1 MSDSPIELIAVQ
13 PHMQLADYRTVDAF
27 DAKIAE
33 LTDRIAAARERDAHG
48 RFRLPAL
55 VVFPE
60 HIGTFLSIAGYG
72 DLAAEGDDV
81 DAILRRV
88 VLRHPLRFLGSLVR
102 HRTLSPSAA
111 VLLMEGGKM
120 HHAYRRAFRDAARRL
135 GATVVAGSIIL
146 PENAAGLDADEL
158 QAAGNRLY
166 NLSYTFAP
174 DGRCVNVTRK
184 VNLVPTLEDT
194 LPLTPGCADDLT
206 AIASPCGR
214 VGVMI
219 CYDGFREPHTEDEP
233 RFCALGPRLAA
244 AGVEIIAQPSA
255 NPWPWNERWVFC
267 ASGEDQLRREQWL
280 REGLFAQLPAMPSV
294 RYAVNPQLIGDLL
307 GTRFDGRSYVFG
319 RDADGTAR
327 VIAAA
332 ARETLGPE
340 SEEILVA
347 RVPAPSAIAEAP
359 AMSRPV
365 AATPLPVDAAATPRL
380 RTAARTS

>member
-13 PHMQLADYRTVDAF
+13 PYMQLADYRTVDAF
-27 DAKIAE
+27 DAKIAG
-33 LTDRIAAARERDAHG
+33 LTDLIAAARERDAHG
-48 RFRLPAL
+48 RFRVPAL

-81 DAILRRV
+81 DAVLRRV
-88 VLRHPLRFLGSLVR
+88 VLRHPLRFLASLVS
-102 HRTLSPSAA
+102 HRTRSPSAA
-111 VLLMEGGKM
+111 VLLMESGKM
-120 HHAYRRAFRDAARRL
+120 HHAYRRAFQDAARRL
-135 GATVVAGSIIL
+135 EATVVAGSIIL

-158 QAAGNRLY
+158 HPAGNRLY

-233 RFCALGPRLAA
+233 RSGGTSRRGVGHRPALGEPGRGAA
-244 AGVEIIAQPSA
+244 LGLLRS
-255 NPWPWNERWVFC
+255 
-267 ASGEDQLRREQWL
+267 SEDRLRREQWL
-280 REGLFAQLPAMPSV
+280 REGSLARRCGRPPRREPA
-294 RYAVNPQLIGDLL
+294 AIGDLSGRL
-307 GTRFDGRSYVFG
+307 RRPLPRVGATR
-319 RDADGTAR
+319 TAR
-327 VIAAA
+327 QVIAAT
-332 ARETLGPE
+332 ARETLSPE
-340 SEEILVA
+340 SGDPGA
-347 RVPAPSAIAEAP
+347 RVRRRRGRGASYVAAVSAEAP

-365 AATPLPVDAAATPRL
+365 AATPRL